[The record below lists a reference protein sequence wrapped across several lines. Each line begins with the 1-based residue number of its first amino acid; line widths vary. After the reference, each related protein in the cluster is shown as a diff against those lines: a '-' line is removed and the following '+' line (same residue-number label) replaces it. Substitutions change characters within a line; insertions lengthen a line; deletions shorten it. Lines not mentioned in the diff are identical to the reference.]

1 MAADVRFIDRSRKYL
16 KANYL
21 PKVEAAVRP
30 LAHEDVWW
38 RPNEA
43 SNAIGHLLL
52 HLAGNVRQWIV
63 GGVGDQAV
71 ARQRDLEFAPAGQPG
86 ASDLLAGLASAVD
99 ESDVVLA
106 ELDPATLE
114 TRTTVQGLDV
124 TRLGVI
130 YHVVEHFAM
139 HTGQILWIAKARTG
153 RDLGFY
159 DLSGGKPRPTWAG
172 TGESD

>member
-1 MAADVRFIDRSRKYL
+1 MAVAERFIEKSRTYLRS
-16 KANYL
+16 NYV
-21 PKVEAAVRP
+21 PKIEAAVAP
-30 LAHEDVWW
+30 LAPEDVWW

-63 GGVGDQAV
+63 GGVGGRAV
-71 ARQRDLEFAPAGQPG
+71 SRQRDLEFAPHEQPSPR
-86 ASDLLAGLASAVD
+86 ALLDGLALAVEEAD
-99 ESDVVLA
+99 AVLGA
-106 ELDPATLE
+106 LDLADLE
-114 TRTTVQGLDV
+114 ERIAVQGLAV
-124 TRLGVI
+124 TRLGAI